1 MQKKTILLIC
11 CRPVV
16 HFGKDAQHIFP
27 LHGLGQDGD
36 AALVVAEDEQLVAG
50 VKAENVARF
59 LGDDKLALFADLD
72 HPGVLA
78 LRYFHKIN
86 LLKYD

>member
-1 MQKKTILLIC
+1 MP
-11 CRPVV
+11 RS
-16 HFGKDAQHIFP
+16 
-27 LHGLGQDGD
+27 
-36 AALVVAEDEQLVAG
+36 VVAEDEQLVAG

-86 LLKYD
+86 LLVV

>member
-1 MQKKTILLIC
+1 MCI
-11 CRPVV
+11 R
-16 HFGKDAQHIFP
+16 DRHIFP